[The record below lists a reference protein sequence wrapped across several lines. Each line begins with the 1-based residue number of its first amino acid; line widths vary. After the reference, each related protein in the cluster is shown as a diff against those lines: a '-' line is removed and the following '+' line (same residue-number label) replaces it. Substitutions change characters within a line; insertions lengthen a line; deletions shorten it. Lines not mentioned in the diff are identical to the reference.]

1 MTDNEKRLAEKA
13 KKWYSSKEGAESLK
27 KSVEKALENNKKL
40 KMRRY
45 ISQEILKNP
54 ITI

>member
-13 KKWYSSKEGAESLK
+13 KKWFSSKEEAESLK

-45 ISQEILKNP
+45 ISQEILKKP